1 MSSRLHWIAT
11 RKLAPTALN
20 LMEYSMR
27 STFLVLTVTTTL
39 FLASS
44 VAADARS
51 MAVTAVPNG
60 APIGHLQPR
69 AQQFVSQSAAEQAE
83 QQKMSSFDAEQQKM
97 DEELDK
103 RLNICR
109 GC

>member
-69 AQQFVSQSAAEQAE
+69 AQQFAPGSTVEQTE
-83 QQKMSSFDAEQQKM
+83 QQDMSKLDAQQHKL
-97 DEELDK
+97 DEELD
-103 RLNICR
+103 RHLNICR

>member
-1 MSSRLHWIAT
+1 MSSGLHWIAT

-39 FLASS
+39 LASS

-69 AQQFVSQSAAEQAE
+69 AQQFAPGSTVEQTE
-83 QQKMSSFDAEQQKM
+83 QQDMSKLDAQQQRL
-97 DEELDK
+97 DEELD
-103 RLNICR
+103 RHLNICR